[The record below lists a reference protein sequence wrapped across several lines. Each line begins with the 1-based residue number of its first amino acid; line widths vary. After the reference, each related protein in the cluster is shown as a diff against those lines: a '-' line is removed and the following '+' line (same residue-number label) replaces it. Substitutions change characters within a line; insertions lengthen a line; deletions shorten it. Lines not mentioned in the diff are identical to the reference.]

1 MRIIIASQ
9 FVQVRSRLSVVPGE
23 EFGHFID
30 TYDRDQALSLIPSA
44 VIEHGFDHGEDVES
58 VVGLG
63 VPDERRIIPDDILSG
78 L

>member
-1 MRIIIASQ
+1 M
-9 FVQVRSRLSVVPGE
+9 QVRSRLSIVPGE

-30 TYDRDQALSLIPSA
+30 TDDRDKALSLFPSA
-44 VIEHGFDHGEDVES
+44 TIEHGFDHRADVES